1 MVVCSHI
8 FREGLYFAKGA
19 LTLGAVRNNVIEES
33 SALIKLLNV
42 PYFITSMSKGGI
54 SERINGKF
62 GGVYGGGASVE
73 EVRLAVEKS
82 ELVLFIGNYPV
93 LPFFI
98 SYRKRN

>member
-1 MVVCSHI
+1 M
-8 FREGLYFAKGA
+8 
-19 LTLGAVRNNVIEES
+19 RNNAIEES
-33 SALIKLLNV
+33 KALIELLNI

-73 EVRLAVEKS
+73 GVRRAVEKS

-93 LPFFI
+93 WNSLL
-98 SYRKRN
+98 YYQKRN